1 MHEWSWEKMPELSGK
16 LAVITGANAGLG
28 FETTRMLTARGARV
42 VMACR
47 SVDKAE
53 EAQAKIKAEFPYA
66 RLEFLP
72 LDLANLAS
80 VRKFAEKF
88 HTVYD
93 RLDILVNNAGVM
105 AIPFTKTVDG
115 FEMQFGTN
123 HLGHFALTA
132 QLFPLIAKTPNSRV
146 VQVSSNAGKFGR
158 MRFDDPNW
166 SVGYEKWAAY
176 GQSKLANLLFMRE
189 LSQRLQARQ
198 YDILSVAAHPGYADT
213 DLQMLGPRL
222 EGSKFAEKIM
232 TMGNKYFAQP
242 APMGALPIAY
252 AASMPDVKCG
262 EYFGPS
268 GFLEFKGYPKRAE
281 MTKRALNPEAGER
294 LWDLSLELTK
304 VKFNV

>member
-1 MHEWSWEKMPELSGK
+1 MHEWSWEKMPELNGK
-16 LAVITGANAGLG
+16 LVVITGANAGLG

-42 VMACR
+42 VMGCR

-66 RLEFLP
+66 RLEFIP

-80 VRKFAEKF
+80 IRKFAEKF

-93 RLDILVNNAGVM
+93 RLDVLVNNAGVM
-105 AIPFTKTVDG
+105 AIPFKKTTDG

-132 QLFPLIAKTPNSRV
+132 QLFPLIAKTPQSRI
-146 VQVSSNAGKFGR
+146 VQVSSNAHKFGK
-158 MRFDDPNW
+158 MRFEDPNF
-166 SVGYEKWAAY
+166 SVGYEKWQAY

-189 LSQRLQARQ
+189 LSRRLQARK
-198 YDILSVAAHPGYADT
+198 YDIKSVAAHPGYADT

-222 EGSKFAEKIM
+222 EGSKLAEKAMAI
-232 TMGNKYFAQP
+232 GNKYFAQP
-242 APMGALPIAY
+242 AQMGALPIAY
-252 AASMPDVKCG
+252 AASMPDVLCG

-268 GFLEFKGYPKRAE
+268 GFLEFKGFPKRAE
-281 MTKRALNPEAGER
+281 MTKRALNTADSER
-294 LWDLSLELTK
+294 LWDLSLELTG